1 MKTMHHN
8 SYIQCPQHLGTI
20 FSNDKLWLNIC
31 NFTFC
36 CRSESPSQVFFI
48 LIQWLCSLVKTT
60 SKVPEVTLAYDNM
73 CNLDRMKVAQQP
85 LPFPSPF
92 DKLWLNVVKIID
104 VFHFRNHT
112 SEKCHTKYNP
122 TKIKAD
128 NPHFNTQ
135 AGEQTFVWVAR
146 FKHILCSMNKT
157 HHLFYLHRMVVRRNW
172 YTSKCYKNGKKPIL
186 PKKTSP
192 MSF

>member
-1 MKTMHHN
+1 M
-8 SYIQCPQHLGTI
+8 IVVIC
-20 FSNDKLWLNIC
+20 IC

-36 CRSESPSQVFFI
+36 YRSESPSQVFFI
-48 LIQWLCSLVKTT
+48 LVQWLCSLVKTT
-60 SKVPEVTLAYDNM
+60 SSVPKVTLAYDNM

-112 SEKCHTKYNP
+112 SKKCHTKYNP
-122 TKIKAD
+122 AKIKAD

-157 HHLFYLHRMVVRRNW
+157 HHLFYLHCMVVRRNW

-186 PKKTSP
+186 PKKTLTT
-192 MSF
+192 F

>member
-1 MKTMHHN
+1 MF
-8 SYIQCPQHLGTI
+8 LGE
-20 FSNDKLWLNIC
+20 N
-31 NFTFC
+31 NFQ
-36 CRSESPSQVFFI
+36 RIP
-48 LIQWLCSLVKTT
+48 K
-60 SKVPEVTLAYDNM
+60 VTLAYDNM

-112 SEKCHTKYNP
+112 SKKCHSKYNP
-122 TKIKAD
+122 AKTKAD

-172 YTSKCYKNGKKPIL
+172 YTSKCYKNGKKTNPPEENFIDNFL
-186 PKKTSP
+186 ITFTTLLATTSVSVCLASCCNIIP
-192 MSF
+192 CVCLF